1 MSEKLA
7 PRCQR
12 KSSSPGAATAAAA
25 TVGTKRPAADAAML
39 EHLKP
44 VKREFQSATSIIHC
58 SGSGASF
65 PAGLSSI
72 SSNSCIQSL
81 RAAFNLD
88 SVSLSTQPTPQFS
101 QQRLRQLASYHN
113 SPFHVSAQD
122 LLGHYT
128 RPTLQTPA
136 ARLAPLHND
145 IIRLALM
152 AEVVV
157 QRERDAA
164 SQAMAANNFLAN
176 RLSLAFASSAA
187 SNRSGVGNALLISL
201 PLSNQ
206 SSNEERASDNGE
218 GERGKDNNKASSAAR

>member
-1 MSEKLA
+1 M
-7 PRCQR
+7 
-12 KSSSPGAATAAAA
+12 
-25 TVGTKRPAADAAML
+25 GTKRPAADAAML

-72 SSNSCIQSL
+72 RSNSCIQSL

-128 RPTLQTPA
+128 RPTLLRTPA

-176 RLSLAFASSAA
+176 QLSLAFASSAA

-218 GERGKDNNKASSAAR
+218 GEGGKDNDKASSAAR